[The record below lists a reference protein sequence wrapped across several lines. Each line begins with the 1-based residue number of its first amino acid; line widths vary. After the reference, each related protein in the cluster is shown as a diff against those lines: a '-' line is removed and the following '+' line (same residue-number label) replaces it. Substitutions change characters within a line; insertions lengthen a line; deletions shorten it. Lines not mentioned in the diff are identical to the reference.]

1 MRKTLPY
8 LILLALPLLTKAQKF
23 KKEDRAII
31 AHLQNHIRLL
41 ASDQMEG
48 RLSGSEGEKKSANY
62 IREQFKN
69 FGLEPKGTTD
79 YFQYFDINEGKQVN
93 QGNFLSINGN
103 KIKLNQDY
111 YPLFAS
117 PNSDIQSSTSLALK
131 EAGTPWCFDI
141 KDLNDTNNGDQ
152 TMDQLIAAKAKD
164 ALSKGAT
171 ALVLYTSASNVEK
184 YTFNTRNPGETLA
197 LPDVFILPNEA
208 KKYLND
214 PSAMLDINLRTDIS
228 DKKRKA
234 VNVIGYIDKRA
245 PLTVVIGAHFDHLGH
260 GEDGNSRELEKRGAI
275 HYGAD
280 DNASGTAALIELAHL
295 IKESGLKNY
304 NYLFI
309 AFSAEELGLL
319 GSKYFTQYPTID
331 LKKINYM
338 INMDMVGRLNDSSR
352 SVLVGGYGT
361 SPSWSSLYNQKG
373 KHHLYADN
381 LVFHFDS
388 SGVGPSD
395 HTSFYL
401 KNIPVLYYFTGLHQD
416 YHKPSDGMEK
426 INYAGEEQLI
436 KHIYSLVSLEDK
448 EKNRMAFTPTRQKTP
463 LSSPR
468 FTVTLGIMPDYAFNG
483 TGIRV
488 DAIIDNRPAQIAG
501 LKAGDIITAL
511 GPFTVSSLDL
521 YMKALG
527 QFKKGDK
534 TTVVYIRNNQ
544 IQSIHVE
551 F

>member
-1 MRKTLPY
+1 MPY
-8 LILLALPLLTKAQKF
+8 LILLVLPLLTKAQKF
-23 KKEDRAII
+23 KKEDRAILT
-31 AHLQNHIRLL
+31 HLQNHIRLL

-48 RLSGSEGEKKSANY
+48 RLSGSDGEKKSANY
-62 IREQFKN
+62 IREQFKK

-79 YFQYFDINEGKQVN
+79 FFQYFDIKEGKQLN
-93 QGNFLSINGN
+93 QDNFLSINGN
-103 KIKLNQDY
+103 TIKLNQDY

-117 PNSDIQSSTSLALK
+117 PNSEIKSSTSLALK

-141 KDLNDTNNGDQ
+141 KDLMDANNGDQ

-164 ALSKGAT
+164 AMSKGAT
-171 ALVLYTSASNVEK
+171 ALVLYTSASSVEK
-184 YTFNTRNPGETLA
+184 YTFNTSHPEEILA
-197 LPDVFILPNEA
+197 LPAVFILPHAA

-214 PSAMLDINLRTDIS
+214 ASAMLDINLRTDLS

-234 VNVIGYIDKRA
+234 VNVIGFIDKRA

-319 GSKYFTQYPTID
+319 GSKYFIQYPTID
-331 LKKINYM
+331 VQKINYM
-338 INMDMVGRLNDSSR
+338 INMDMIGRLNDSSR
-352 SVLVGGYGT
+352 SVIVGGYGT
-361 SPSWSSLYNQKG
+361 SPSWSSLYNLKG
-373 KHHLYADN
+373 KHHLYSDN

-388 SGVGPSD
+388 SGIGPSD

-416 YHKPSDGMEK
+416 YHKPSDGLEK

-436 KHIYSLVSLEDK
+436 KHIFSLITLEDK
-448 EKNRMAFTPTRQKTP
+448 EKNRMAFTPTKPITP
-463 LSSPR
+463 PSSRR
-468 FTVTLGIMPDYAFNG
+468 FTVTLGIMPDYTFNG

-511 GPFTVSSLDL
+511 GPFAVSSLDL

-534 TTVVYIRNNQ
+534 TTVVYTRNNQ
-544 IQSIHVE
+544 IQSSQVE